1 MQLPPARSDPE
12 VDIGM
17 SAQEQQLDFSDCAK
31 KPSKPLVYADYRED
45 PFVIA
50 LIEKTGCTV
59 KLVQLEVGDYIVSGR
74 AAVERKTRE
83 DFENSII
90 DGRLFEQ
97 VSRITSA
104 YEKVIYVIEGHSF
117 DGRINRRALMGAI
130 SSLILNN
137 NISLFFTRD
146 AEGTAELISA
156 LAHKEQIESQHAVLL
171 RKPIKR
177 DDPNLAVLYVAAAL
191 PNIGEKT
198 AEKLLL
204 HFGTLQALFNA
215 TEQDL
220 MAIKGIGKQRA
231 RQLAKILRTRY
242 IAVEK

>member
-1 MQLPPARSDPE
+1 MCGQ
-12 VDIGM
+12 G
-17 SAQEQQLDFSDCAK
+17 QLDFSECAERQ
-31 KPSKPLVYADYRED
+31 SRPLVYADHRED
-45 PFVIA
+45 PLVIA
-50 LIEKTGCTV
+50 LIEKMGCAV
-59 KLVQLEVGDYIVSGR
+59 KQVQLEVGDYIVSAR

-97 VSRITSA
+97 ASRITSA
-104 YEKVIYVIEGHSF
+104 YEKVVYIIEGHSF
-117 DGRINRRALMGAI
+117 NERINRRALMAAV

-146 AEGTAELISA
+146 PEGTAELISA
-156 LAHKEQIESQHAVLL
+156 LAHKEQIESRRTVLL

-177 DDPNLAVLYVAAAL
+177 DNPNLAVLYVAAAL

-220 MAIKGIGKQRA
+220 MAVKGIGKQRA
-231 RQLAKILRTRY
+231 RELAKMLRTRY
-242 IAVEK
+242 TGIEK